1 LFFNTQGF
9 LKSLKKIDYF
19 KKKHRLNFLLVYP
32 NIKSSTKYV
41 YSRVKSYTP
50 KSSYNFNKI
59 NNKKNFIKLLMSV
72 NNDLELIVE
81 NKHPIIRK
89 LIGEISQKKGCY
101 FSRMTGSGSVCY
113 GLFKNERTAKAAL
126 SKIKSKYSK
135 FWFSVA
141 KTI

>member
-1 LFFNTQGF
+1 MN
-9 LKSLKKIDYF
+9 
-19 KKKHRLNFLLVYP
+19 R
-32 NIKSSTKYV
+32 
-41 YSRVKSYTP
+41 
-50 KSSYNFNKI
+50 
-59 NNKKNFIKLLMSV
+59 

-81 NKHPIIRK
+81 NKYPIIRK
-89 LIGEISQKKGCY
+89 LITEIRQKKGCY

-126 SKIKSKYSK
+126 SKIKSKYPK